1 MKVTRIENPLAGER
15 VVAVHPALAP
25 QVDGGWRRR
34 LHLYTGRTL
43 SDTALTAEQQGRA
56 GRLATLGQVLSPG
69 VVTGLEIDLELR
81 PASDSAPEGRAF
93 LHVAPGMGLAHSG
106 EDVVLP
112 RALRVDVAHLRAPPG
127 SYGTSP
133 DDASP
138 RVPPGTRLGVLVLQ
152 PSVVRGAGN
161 LDPTNPCDYDESE
174 GAFADEQTIDAARL
188 LLLPWNPGW
197 ADLPEGGPSF
207 RNQIAFTIFEL
218 ERLQGSEDQ
227 HPWEVFGVPVGLLAF
242 QDDVPLWVDRY
253 SVVRQGGKAKRR
265 RPFVTHDALRAGTP
279 FLWQARIQQ
288 FAEQL
293 AGMPPLDPVFTGQ
306 HIAQFAALPPAGM
319 LPREAIS
326 FDPLGSAANRF
337 FPAGFRIKAAPLPLE
352 QLDQV
357 IQRCASL
364 APLAT
369 ASVEDVLVIAPVPQ
383 AVYEPRLLIEE
394 QVDPIFQRTID
405 WFQFERHGWRFRR
418 ALLRRDHAALVRAAD
433 GGEAVPVYPDPD
445 PEAMEQPE
453 LPALPGALPEKLPDP
468 AKLGD
473 YQGGLP
479 PPPEPNDPPTQA
491 WEGEERYGVEGADQG
506 VVRAMEDLRVALGIG
521 DYVDEDSEADPG
533 DSGEVPTKKVRRGRV
548 FSKEEIDDLES
559 GMGLAAFITK
569 IEAKLAKADDTIDFS
584 FLKGQANIYR
594 LRQFMLGNIA
604 ATRLAS
610 SPILTSIAKGASAAA
625 VTDEVNKFY
634 LSVKGKPPPG
644 TVVPPGTAAPPKTGS
659 APRSERGALE
669 RREAAPAGET
679 RSTTSSG
686 AVTGASLVSGR
697 TASSARFQPSG
708 AATAASLLASGRA
721 SSSAAFTAPDLVTTG
736 AARVPSSV
744 ASVSTTSWRSS
755 GVASASLVSPE
766 LFLTPA
772 TFQPP
777 LTATLD
783 PNVIDDLITAGSL
796 LGSGG
801 LQFRPP
807 SVQPSQIYIPPP
819 PARDIVQKD
828 QPIVGEGAYDFRT
841 VSIAERIEA
850 SPGRDSKNYAVAA
863 RTEALEAIRL
873 LSEEKMNVEDI
884 PVFGVPE
891 WDRNRQPLFHLP
903 FLYPDG
909 TETDRQEEGKTVDN
923 PRAGLVKRLPA
934 PVSLGRVFK
943 GKSFGGIERI
953 LRDPAG
959 RDADEGNLYSD
970 AALIV
975 EHAIATLRAVEAR
988 IVAYRADLERCR
1000 QALRAIDQS
1009 KDAAERRL
1017 AVIGGELGEVRHKLA
1032 TARALLRDEQDRVGQ
1047 INQRRAKV
1055 LSEHLGFLAYVR
1067 PRFAEAMVDAPM
1079 LSLNPGVFA
1088 APVPAC
1094 LNAHE
1099 DAPEEIDEMVQLL
1112 REAPVSWFTHVPRIL
1127 DKLDRVEL
1135 LHGTLAI
1142 AKMRAQVVRVTEV
1155 QPATFRQRALPGRF
1169 GQAIVNAT
1177 QAQQRAVGSVRL
1189 QVAQLDLARFAGLGW
1204 KETREHAKHV
1214 LSLGDLIEANHGR
1227 SLVADGA
1234 ARELAQIGRIAG
1246 CLHAQASDVLPAI
1259 RLEWAERLSQ
1269 YEGEDVS
1276 LRDLTALPRWG
1287 EIPYADR
1294 KEIEGLVDWLYGRID
1309 PARAE
1314 GLAWMNDLVRVCL
1327 LLASHAPVDEIIA
1340 GAVVE
1345 DTPVHPGKTVPVAI
1359 DPIRVRL
1366 GMKVMFFKGQ
1376 EMVAHGVVDDL
1387 VGNQARARIAEASAH
1402 LVLTKGATARFV
1414 DPLGKTAPS
1423 FFRRG

>member
-1 MKVTRIENPLAGER
+1 MKVTPIENPLAGER

-43 SDTALTAEQQGRA
+43 SDAALQAEQQGRV

-69 VVTGLEIDLELR
+69 VVTGIEIDLELR
-81 PASDSAPEGRAF
+81 APPGSAPEGRAF
-93 LHVAPGMGLAHSG
+93 LHVAPGMGLTHSG
-106 EDVVLP
+106 EDVVVS
-112 RALRVDVAHLRAPPG
+112 RALRVDVARLRVPPG
-127 SYGTSP
+127 SFGTSP
-133 DDASP
+133 NDESP
-138 RVPPGTRLGVLVLQ
+138 RIPPGTRLGVLVLQ
-152 PSVVRGAGN
+152 PSLVRRAGN
-161 LDPTNPCDYDESE
+161 VDPTNPCDYDESE
-174 GAFADEQTIDAARL
+174 AAFADEQTIDAARL
-188 LLLPWNPGW
+188 LLLPWNPSW
-197 ADLPEGGPSF
+197 AALPASTSAW
-207 RNQIAFTIFEL
+207 RNRIATTIFEL
-218 ERLQGSEDQ
+218 ERLQGSDDQ
-227 HPWEVFGVPVGLLAF
+227 HPWEAFGVPIGLVAF
-242 QDDVPLWVDRY
+242 QDDAPLWVDRY
-253 SVVRQGGKAKRR
+253 AVVRQGGKAKRR
-265 RPFVTHDALRAGTP
+265 RPFVTHDALRTGTA

-306 HIAQFAALPPAGM
+306 HIADFAHLPPVGM
-319 LPREAIS
+319 LPRDALS
-326 FDPLGSAANRF
+326 FDPLGTAANRF

-357 IQRCASL
+357 IHRCASL

-369 ASVEDVLVIAPVPQ
+369 DSAEDVLVIAPVPQ
-383 AVYEPRLLIEE
+383 AVYEPNLLLAE
-394 QVDPIFQRTID
+394 QVDPIFKRTIE
-405 WFQFERHGWRFRR
+405 WFQYERHGWRFRR

-433 GGEAVPVYPDPD
+433 GAESVPVYPDPD
-445 PEAMEQPE
+445 PEALEQPE
-453 LPALPGALPEKLPDP
+453 QPALPSPLPGSLPDP
-468 AKLGD
+468 ATLRD
-473 YQGGLP
+473 YEGGVP
-479 PPPEPNDPPTQA
+479 PKPEPDDPPTKA
-491 WEGEERYGVEGADQG
+491 WEGEERYGVDGADQG
-506 VVRAMEDLRVALGIG
+506 VVQAFQELYAALGIG
-521 DYVDEDSEADPG
+521 DYEDENPDYDPINPG
-533 DSGEVPTKKVRRGRV
+533 TTPPTVRVRRGRV
-548 FSKEEIDDLES
+548 FSKDEIDDFES
-559 GMGLAAFITK
+559 GMGLDAFIEK

-584 FLKGQANIYR
+584 FLKGHANIYR

-644 TVVPPGTAAPPKTGS
+644 TVVPPGTAAPPKSGG
-659 APRSERGALE
+659 APKPSTRALE
-669 RREAAPAGET
+669 LRGTAPSGGAT
-679 RSTTSSG
+679 PSSTLSS
-686 AVTGASLVSGR
+686 ALTGASLVASGR
-697 TASSARFQPSG
+697 VASPALVESAGAAMRASLPSSTRTVSSALLQPVG
-708 AATAASLLASGRA
+708 AVTAAGLLASEIAGIPTA
-721 SSSAAFTAPDLVTTG
+721 TQPSTSAVFDLGALGALINAGSVLGGGGLQILAP
-736 AARVPSSV
+736 
-744 ASVSTTSWRSS
+744 
-755 GVASASLVSPE
+755 
-766 LFLTPA
+766 

-777 LTATLD
+777 PIFL
-783 PNVIDDLITAGSL
+783 P
-796 LGSGG
+796 
-801 LQFRPP
+801 PP
-807 SVQPSQIYIPPP
+807 SP
-819 PARDIVQKD
+819 RDVVQKD

-850 SPGRDSKNYAVAA
+850 SPGRDAKNYAVAA
-863 RTEALEAIRL
+863 RTEALEALGL
-873 LSEEKMNVEDI
+873 LIEEKMNVEDI

-891 WDRNRQPLFHLP
+891 WDSNRQPLFHKP
-903 FLYPDG
+903 FLGPKG
-909 TETDRQEEGKTVDN
+909 EELDREEEGAVEN

-934 PVSLGRVFK
+934 PVSLRRVLK
-943 GKSFGGIERI
+943 SPSFGGISRI

-959 RDADEGNLYSD
+959 KDADEGNLYSD

-988 IVAYRADLERCR
+988 IVAYRAELDRCK
-1000 QALRAIDQS
+1000 QALGVITRN
-1009 KDAAERRL
+1009 KDAAAKRL
-1017 AVIGGELGEVRHKLA
+1017 AVIDGELGEARHKLS
-1032 TARALLRDEQDRVGQ
+1032 TARALLRDEKGRVGQ
-1047 INQRRAKV
+1047 INQRRANV
-1055 LSEHLGFLAYVR
+1055 LREHLGFLAFVR
-1067 PRFAEAMVDAPM
+1067 PRFAEALVDAPM
-1079 LSLNPGVFA
+1079 LSLNPGLFA

-1094 LNAHE
+1094 LNTHS

-1169 GQAIVNAT
+1169 GQAIVNVT
-1177 QAQQRAVGSVRL
+1177 QTQQRVVGNVRL

-1204 KETREHAKHV
+1204 KETREVAKHV

-1227 SLVADGA
+1227 SLVADEA
-1234 ARELAQIGRIAG
+1234 ARELSQIGRIAG

-1269 YEGEDVS
+1269 YEDRNVN
-1276 LRDLTALPRWG
+1276 LRNLAVLPRWG
-1287 EIPYADR
+1287 EIPYVDR
-1294 KEIEGLVDWLYGRID
+1294 KEIEGLTDWLYSRID
-1309 PARAE
+1309 PNHAE
-1314 GLAWMNDLVRVCL
+1314 GIAWMHDLVRVCL

-1340 GAVVE
+1340 GAVIE

-1376 EMVAHGVVDDL
+1376 EMVAHGVVEDL
-1387 VGNQARARIAEASAH
+1387 VGNQARARITEASAQ

-1414 DPLGKTAPS
+1414 DPMARTAPS
-1423 FFRRG
+1423 FFRKA

>member
-1 MKVTRIENPLAGER
+1 MKVTPIENPLAGER

-43 SDTALTAEQQGRA
+43 SDTALQAEQQGRA

-81 PASDSAPEGRAF
+81 APSESAPEGRAF
-93 LHVAPGMGLAHSG
+93 LHVAPGMGLAPSG

-127 SYGTSP
+127 SFGTSP

-138 RVPPGTRLGVLVLQ
+138 RIPPGTRLGVLVLQ

-161 LDPTNPCDYDESE
+161 LDPTNPCDYDETE

-197 ADLPEGGPSF
+197 AELPESGSAW
-207 RNQIAFTIFEL
+207 RNQIAFAIFEL
-218 ERLQGSEDQ
+218 ERLQGSEEQ
-227 HPWEVFGVPVGLLAF
+227 HPWEVFGVPIGLLAF
-242 QDDVPLWVDRY
+242 EDAVPVWVDRY

-265 RPFVTHDALRAGTP
+265 RPFVTHDALRTGTP

-364 APLAT
+364 APLDT
-369 ASVEDVLVIAPVPQ
+369 ASAEDVLVIAPVPQ

-394 QVDPIFQRTID
+394 QVDPIFQRSID

-433 GGEAVPVYPDPD
+433 GDETVPVYPDPD
-445 PEAMEQPE
+445 PEAIEQPE
-453 LPALPGALPEKLPDP
+453 LPALPGRLPETLPAP
-468 AKLGD
+468 ATLQD
-473 YQGGLP
+473 YLRGLP

-506 VVRAMEDLRVALGIG
+506 VVRAMEDLRVALGITE
-521 DYVDEDSEADPG
+521 YEDEDPESDPG
-533 DSGEVPTKKVRRGRV
+533 DSKPVPTKKVRRGRV

-559 GMGLAAFITK
+559 GMGLDAFIKK

-584 FLKGQANIYR
+584 FLKGHANIYR

-644 TVVPPGTAAPPKTGS
+644 TVVPPGTAAPPKTGGTPKPQ
-659 APRSERGALE
+659 PRDLE
-669 RREAAPAGET
+669 RREAVPGGATPSS
-679 RSTTSSG
+679 RVSG
-686 AVTGASLVSGR
+686 AVTSASLVGSTLG
-697 TASSARFQPSG
+697 ASSARLQPSG

-721 SSSAAFTAPDLVTTG
+721 SSA
-736 AARVPSSV
+736 
-744 ASVSTTSWRSS
+744 TTSWTSIAGALSASPGVASSSTGIRPPS
-755 GVASASLVSPE
+755 GVAGASLVSPE
-766 LFLTPA
+766 LFLPPSA
-772 TFQPP
+772 FQPTP
-777 LTATLD
+777 SATLD
-783 PNVIDDLITAGSL
+783 PGVIADLITAGAL
-796 LGSGG
+796 LGGGG
-801 LQFRPP
+801 LQF
-807 SVQPSQIYIPPP
+807 QPSSVLPSTIYMPPP

-873 LSEEKMNVEDI
+873 LSDEKMNIEDI

-891 WDRNRQPLFHLP
+891 WDKNRQPLFHLP
-903 FLYPDG
+903 FLSVKG
-909 TETDRQEEGKTVDN
+909 EEIEKEEEGAVAN

-943 GKSFGGIERI
+943 SKTFGGIERI

-959 RDADEGNLYSD
+959 KDADEGNLYSD

-1000 QALRAIDQS
+1000 QALRAIDQN
-1009 KDAAERRL
+1009 KDAAARRL

-1032 TARALLRDEQDRVGQ
+1032 TTRALLRDEQDRVGQ

-1094 LNAHE
+1094 LNAHS

-1112 REAPVSWFTHVPRIL
+1112 REAPVSWFTDVPRIL

-1169 GQAIVNAT
+1169 GQAIVNVT
-1177 QAQQRAVGSVRL
+1177 QAQQRAVGNVRL
-1189 QVAQLDLARFAGLGW
+1189 QVAQLDLARFVGLGW

-1227 SLVADGA
+1227 SLVADAA
-1234 ARELAQIGRIAG
+1234 ARELSQIGRIAG

-1269 YEGEDVS
+1269 YEGENVR
-1276 LRDLTALPRWG
+1276 LRNLAALPRWG
-1287 EIPYADR
+1287 EIPYVDR
-1294 KEIEGLVDWLYGRID
+1294 KEIEGLVDWLYSRID
-1309 PARAE
+1309 TAHAE
-1314 GLAWMNDLVRVCL
+1314 ALAWMNDLVRVCL

-1340 GAVVE
+1340 GAVVD

-1376 EMVAHGVVDDL
+1376 EMVAHGVVEDL
-1387 VGNQARARIAEASAH
+1387 VGNQARARVAEASAQ
-1402 LVLTKGATARFV
+1402 LVLPKGATARFV
-1414 DPLGKTAPS
+1414 DPMARTAPS
-1423 FFRRG
+1423 FFRKA